1 MNIFV
6 GRLSYETQESNLRAL
21 FEQIGQVKSLKIIT
35 DRETGKSKGFA
46 FVTMASHEDG
56 QKAVTQ
62 LDGTALDGRNISVS
76 EAEDRKSNER
86 KPTAGPG
93 QGQRSDF
100 KPRREESRDEE
111 DSESG
116 GKPEKSSR
124 SSEWSDAP
132 SKGAPRKNSPNK
144 KKKEAPTGRGGDDEG
159 FRKKKMPPKPPKSKK
174 NRGWGEEDDD
184 DDIFGDFKF

>member
-6 GRLSYETQESNLRAL
+6 GRLSYETQENNLRAL

-46 FVTMASHEDG
+46 FVTMANREDG
-56 QKAVTQ
+56 QKAIAQ

-86 KPTAGPG
+86 KPAAG
-93 QGQRSDF
+93 QGPKPEF
-100 KPRREESRDEE
+100 KPRKEESKDEE
-111 DSESG
+111 ELESG
-116 GKPEKSSR
+116 GRPDRGGFSPDW
-124 SSEWSDAP
+124 SEAP
-132 SKGAPRKNSPNK
+132 SKGAPRKNSPK
-144 KKKEAPTGRGGDDEG
+144 KKKEVSKGRGGDDDG
-159 FRKKKMPPKPPKSKK
+159 FRRKKMPPKPQKSKK
-174 NRGWGEEDDD
+174 NRGWGEDDD

>member
-46 FVTMASHEDG
+46 FVTMANKEDG
-56 QKAVTQ
+56 QKAITQ
-62 LDGTALDGRNISVS
+62 LDGSAVDGRNISVS

-86 KPTAGPG
+86 KPTPG
-93 QGQRSDF
+93 QGQKPEF

-111 DSESG
+111 DSDGG
-116 GKPEKSSR
+116 GKPERSSH

-132 SKGAPRKNSPNK
+132 AKGAPRKNSPNK
-144 KKKEAPTGRGGDDEG
+144 KKKEAPSGRGGDDDG

-184 DDIFGDFKF
+184 DIFGDFKF

>member
-21 FEQIGQVKSLKIIT
+21 FEEIGQVKSLKIIT

-46 FVTMASHEDG
+46 FVTMANREDG
-56 QKAVTQ
+56 QKAITQ

-86 KPTAGPG
+86 KPAGG
-93 QGQRSDF
+93 QGGQRPEF
-100 KPRREESRDEE
+100 KPRREESREE
-111 DSESG
+111 DDFDGG
-116 GKPEKSSR
+116 GKPEKGGQSLDW
-124 SSEWSDAP
+124 SEAP
-132 SKGAPRKNSPNK
+132 TKGAPRKNSPNK
-144 KKKEAPTGRGGDDEG
+144 KKKESLKGRGGDDDG
-159 FRKKKMPPKPPKSKK
+159 FRKKKMPPKPSKSKK
-174 NRGWGEEDDD
+174 NRGWGEDDD

>member
-6 GRLSYETQESNLRAL
+6 GRLSYETQENNLRAL

-46 FVTMASHEDG
+46 FVTMANREDG
-56 QKAVTQ
+56 QKAITQ

-86 KPTAGPG
+86 KPTTN
-93 QGQRSDF
+93 QGQKPDF
-100 KPRREESRDEE
+100 RPRREESRDEE
-111 DSESG
+111 ETEDG
-116 GKPEKSSR
+116 GKPEKNSFSPDW
-124 SSEWSDAP
+124 SEAP
-132 SKGAPRKNSPNK
+132 SKGTSRKNSPNK
-144 KKKEAPTGRGGDDEG
+144 KKKEAPKGRGGDDDG
-159 FRKKKMPPKPPKSKK
+159 FRRKKMSPKPPKSKK
-174 NRGWGEEDDD
+174 NRGWGEDDD